1 MIKWDK
7 RFLQKCTEVGVSVTM
22 YSRFKDDIFISA
34 LDVEKGT
41 KLEDGKLIVDMQKKT
56 QDENKSD
63 DDVTME
69 VVRQV
74 AESLDPNLKF
84 EIDVPSYHED
94 KKIAVLD
101 LKIGLNEEMENR
113 VDFEFYEKPTKN
125 TKVILAESAINAK
138 IK

>member
-94 KKIAVLD
+94 KKI
-101 LKIGLNEEMENR
+101 ENR
-113 VDFEFYEKPTKN
+113 TE
-125 TKVILAESAINAK
+125 
-138 IK
+138 